1 MTSAQALA
9 ELKKDVALSQRL
21 QDLVRQVF
29 ADEVSKIRSQSRGVY
44 DVAALNRLLGK
55 AEGIEDI
62 LKTILP
68 TDSR

>member
-9 ELKKDVALSQRL
+9 ELRKDVALSQRL
-21 QDLVRQVF
+21 QDLLRQVF
-29 ADEVSKIRSQSRGVY
+29 TAEVTKIHSQSRGVY
-44 DVAALNRLLGK
+44 DVSALNRLLGK

-62 LKTILP
+62 LKIIST